1 MLDSY
6 IEVISPAVYFGPS
19 WDIDP
24 AAELS
29 DRAVGSEDLRDLSEV
44 EDIRIPDV
52 RCLNRRHV
60 TETVVISRMTR
71 CEDWSQGA
79 SYWARR
85 SIYCHCGGPGILVM
99 TDGVVWHVERTG
111 QVVKRLETDD
121 EFIARLCQH
130 GEE

>member
-1 MLDSY
+1 MLDGY

-52 RCLNRRHV
+52 RCLNRQHV
-60 TETVVISRMTR
+60 TETITISRMHR
-71 CEDWSQGA
+71 CEDWSRGVG
-79 SYWARR
+79 YWKQNT
-85 SIYCHCGGPGILVM
+85 IYCHCDRGGILVM
-99 TDGVVWHVERTG
+99 IDGEAVHVERTG
-111 QVVKRLETDD
+111 KTVKRLETDD
-121 EFIARLCQH
+121 EFFARLCRH